1 MDARTGRRCH
11 NVLNPLHSLV
21 YFAPEADLEFVAVG
35 LRKGRMGYFAS
46 RAAPMGAV
54 GAATVRATFYN
65 FSPALIGRHIPAAWA
80 SATPEAVYAARLR
93 VVDQAL
99 RRVLGEDLVRSAEL
113 REAAELALSCAWAG
127 GPEAR
132 PLYAAHAELDP
143 PDPAE
148 QPHVAL
154 WHAVT
159 LIREYR
165 GDGHLVAL
173 VEAELD
179 GIEALFTHTATGRG
193 FVPEF
198 AIGNRGWTVEQWEA
212 ARDRLATRGLVDTA
226 GALTDAGRELRR
238 SVEERTDRLG
248 LAPFHH
254 LGDTDTARLTDLAA
268 MLTGTALANGAFP
281 PGVFATPKG

>member
-11 NVLNPLHSLV
+11 TVLNPLHSLV
-21 YFAPEADLEFVAVG
+21 YFAPEADPEFVAVG

-54 GAATVRATFYN
+54 GAAIVRATFYN

-80 SATPEAVYAARLR
+80 LATPEAVYAARLR

-127 GPEAR
+127 APEAR

-148 QPHVAL
+148 QPHIAL
-154 WHAVT
+154 WHAAT

-198 AIGNRGWTVEQWEA
+198 AIGNRGWTAEQWEA
-212 ARDRLATRGLVDTA
+212 TRDRLATRGLVDAA
-226 GALTDAGRELRR
+226 GALTDAGRELRQ

-254 LGDTDTARLTDLAA
+254 LGDTDTTRLTDLAT